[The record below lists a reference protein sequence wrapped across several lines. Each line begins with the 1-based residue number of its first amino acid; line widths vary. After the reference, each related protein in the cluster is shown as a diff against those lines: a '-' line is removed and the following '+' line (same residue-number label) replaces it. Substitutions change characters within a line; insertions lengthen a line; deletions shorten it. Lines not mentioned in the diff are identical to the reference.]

1 MQAHGHVNIPVI
13 NMFVGGIVKL
23 VAVFILTGNQK
34 IGILGTPIG
43 SLLCY
48 LCITVLNLFSM
59 RRVLEHPPAIV
70 KNVLRSCLAAALM
83 GVLTY
88 GAWYG
93 LTALGI
99 TSKVVLCGAPICV
112 GVVAYALAA
121 VKFRAITRDD
131 CLLLPKGAKIA
142 KLLHL

>member
-1 MQAHGHVNIPVI
+1 V
-13 NMFVGGIVKL
+13 
-23 VAVFILTGNQK
+23 
-34 IGILGTPIG
+34 GILGTPIG

-48 LCITVLNLFSM
+48 LWITVLNLFAM
-59 RRVLEHPPAIV
+59 GRVLEHPPAIV
-70 KNVLRSCLAAALM
+70 KNALRSCLAAALM

-99 TSKVVLCGAPICV
+99 TSRVILCGAPIAV
-112 GVVAYALAA
+112 GVVVYVVCVVLFK
-121 VKFRAITRDD
+121 VLTRED

-142 KLLHL
+142 KILKL